1 MKTSSRSMWV
11 CVVGLFALMACAWTA
26 MFFFAGKAQVESV
39 PLVSDVRAGPPG
51 PPSHSTKP
59 GTQTD
64 GSAGPALPR
73 TEVR

>member
-39 PLVSDVRAGPPG
+39 PLVSEG
-51 PPSHSTKP
+51 
-59 GTQTD
+59 
-64 GSAGPALPR
+64 R
-73 TEVR
+73 TEAR